1 MTNKVAGARKINHCI
16 SFEVVLAIVLVIANV
31 KKILIE
37 TAAISEKDVLPN
49 TFNRFN
55 NKQKNKK
62 GVE

>member
-1 MTNKVAGARKINHCI
+1 MTTKVAGARKINYCI

-55 NKQKNKK
+55 NKEKNKK